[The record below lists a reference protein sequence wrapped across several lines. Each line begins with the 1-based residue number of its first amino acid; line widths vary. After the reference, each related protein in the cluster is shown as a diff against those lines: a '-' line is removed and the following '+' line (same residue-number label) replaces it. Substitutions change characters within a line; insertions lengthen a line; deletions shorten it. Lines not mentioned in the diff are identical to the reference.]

1 MDGGIAKSTDKYGN
15 LNNRDPRKMFSTVPI
30 FSSLFFPMNYVPFS
44 FIGNNRENVYVNYAC
59 VLKIVK
65 QQ

>member
-30 FSSLFFPMNYVPFS
+30 FSSLFFPMNYLSLSSVIMVRTFML
-44 FIGNNRENVYVNYAC
+44 ITHVC
-59 VLKIVK
+59 
-65 QQ
+65 